1 MADKK
6 PGRMQQ
12 DAQEFADKIVEAIE
26 AGRAPWQKEWEPGP
40 MRAPFNPVSGTIYKG
55 SNHVRLIMDG
65 GYTDPRWM
73 TFRQANEK
81 GYRIKKGERAQ
92 RITFYSPARYED
104 KVDDQG
110 NPVLGTNGKPEKE
123 MVDLPIFKT
132 GCVFNASQINGIEEF
147 VPETPAWSPVE
158 QAEKILANS
167 GADIT
172 HTQRDRAFYRPS
184 TDRIELPSK
193 SQFPTPE
200 AYYATAVH
208 ELAHWTKQPGRVER
222 PSGPKGTQEY
232 AIEELRAEIASWMI
246 NTEIG
251 LGHNPSNH
259 LAYAAGW
266 AKAIKDDP
274 KVIFRA
280 CRDAERI
287 KDFIMGFAHEK
298 VAEKTSEQ
306 NVSISP
312 ERAKELLRVSL
323 PSGRTEQPTPA
334 EDKLIRKI
342 WDKLPGNTSQ
352 ESVLYGIQ
360 QRRISPEGELL
371 PPGQINQPRAQWLLE
386 LNEQARS
393 PEHWWHYV
401 PKEEQQTL
409 QNPEAALRT
418 LREIANGTDLTAPG
432 NKTLENGVETK
443 PQIAAEKTFLAVPY
457 KERYKVKPLGAKW
470 DAQNKSWFA
479 PEGTDLGPL
488 QQWIPQNKVALH
500 PAASPQEEFAKALRE
515 AGLDLQGSLP
525 VMDGR
530 IHRVSAFDAK
540 SGKHG
545 AYVGYLDQVVPA
557 GYIQNHKSGEKINWK
572 YTGHA
577 LSEADKAKLQ
587 AQIAQKRT
595 ERRQRLEEQYETAAQ
610 KASYIFDQASP
621 ASQHPYLDKK
631 QVPAND
637 LRVSY
642 KGDLVVPGYDADG
655 NLKTLQFINA
665 QGEKRFLPDGQKSAC
680 FHLIDGKK
688 RQHVRGVENS
698 PSG

>member
-193 SQFPTPE
+193 SQFSTPE
-200 AYYATAVH
+200 AYYSTAVH

-298 VAEKTSEQ
+298 IAEKTE
-306 NVSISP
+306 
-312 ERAKELLRVSL
+312 EAK
-323 PSGRTEQPTPA
+323 TKQT
-334 EDKLIRKI
+334 
-342 WDKLPGNTSQ
+342 
-352 ESVLYGIQ
+352 IQ
-360 QRRISPEGELL
+360 TQ
-371 PPGQINQPRAQWLLE
+371 
-386 LNEQARS
+386 
-393 PEHWWHYV
+393 H
-401 PKEEQQTL
+401 
-409 QNPEAALRT
+409 
-418 LREIANGTDLTAPG
+418 
-432 NKTLENGVETK
+432 TK

-488 QQWIPQNKVALH
+488 QQWIPQNKATLH

-530 IHRVSAFDAK
+530 IHRVPAFDAK

-557 GYIQNHKSGEKINWK
+557 GYIQNHKTGEKRNWK

-637 LRVSY
+637 LRISY
-642 KGDLVVPGYDADG
+642 KGDLVVPAYDAEG
-655 NLKTLQFINA
+655 NLRTLQFINA

-680 FHLIDGKK
+680 YHLIDGKK
-688 RQHVRGVENS
+688 GNTLEGSKTLLLAEGYATSATINQATGLPVATCFDAGNLQPVAKALHEKFPNKEIIICADNDTAREAGNVGVEKAKAAAASVGGRVIIPKFNGKGEGTDFNDLAAA
-698 PSG
+698 SGLQAVQQQFKAGLRNALDAGM